1 MQGMHRG
8 KWAAR
13 GCNVAALC
21 IVGLWGCAED
31 VIYSAGAVCGD
42 LQKTER
48 EECDVTSVG
57 CVECRV
63 APGFSCSDESCAP
76 VCGDNQVVAGEECDP
91 PNGVTCDS
99 ECRSGAKAE
108 ACDATGYW
116 IARQT
121 DFSIDSVLSQ
131 VQTSTNWYV
140 FEIVQTGSTF
150 EVETSIFCG
159 LRVTGSATV
168 DLTEA
173 GARGLLWLNPHG
185 GDVPPPRQ
193 ARKGSFTPAGDGCA
207 FAMDRQYIVR
217 GGDPSLL
224 PTDFVSKPEL
234 STLPPLPRVDD
245 PQKPPTMPFPGA
257 ADEDGDGVPG
267 VKFQISG
274 NASGARS
281 VVQRDWNEYFSE
293 PNAPVPANAIEFRST
308 VRFDNQESIL
318 AVSGCPLVGCGILL
332 AGSRP
337 APSLPGRVV
346 FRYLGKDL
354 DEPRAA
360 RIIGGPLKVNAD
372 TDLQTCANARASLP
386 HDPSKQ

>member
-1 MQGMHRG
+1 MAGMRRG
-8 KWAAR
+8 ERAAR
-13 GCNVAALC
+13 GCIVAVLC
-21 IVGLWGCAED
+21 GVSLSGCAED
-31 VIYSAGAVCGD
+31 VIYPAGAVCGD
-42 LQKTER
+42 LQKTES

-63 APGFSCSDESCAP
+63 AAGYTCSDENCSP

-99 ECRSGAKAE
+99 ECRSGEKAE
-108 ACDATGYW
+108 DCDMTGYW

-121 DFSIDSVLSQ
+121 DFSIDDVLSQ
-131 VQTSTNWYV
+131 VQTSSNWYI
-140 FEIVQTGSTF
+140 FKIVQNGGAF

-168 DLTEA
+168 DLTPE

-185 GDVPPPRQ
+185 RDVSPPRQ
-193 ARKGSFTPAGDGCA
+193 ARQGTFAPAGDGCA
-207 FAMDRQYIVR
+207 FTMARHYIVR
-217 GGDPSLL
+217 GGDPALL
-224 PTDFVSKPEL
+224 PSDFVSKPEL
-234 STLPPLPRVDD
+234 STLPPLPRVGD
-245 PQKPPTMPFPGA
+245 PQTPPSMPFPGA
-257 ADEDGDGVPG
+257 ADEDSDGVPG

-293 PNAPVPANAIEFRST
+293 PSALAPANAIEFRST

-318 AVSGCPLVGCGILL
+318 AVSGCPVVGCGILL

-354 DEPRAA
+354 AEPRAA
-360 RIIGGPLKVNAD
+360 RIIQGPLKTNED

>member
-1 MQGMHRG
+1 MRRG
-8 KWAAR
+8 ERAAR
-13 GCNVAALC
+13 GCIVVVLCSGAL
-21 IVGLWGCAED
+21 WACAED

-42 LQKTER
+42 LQKTES

-57 CVECRV
+57 CAECRV
-63 APGFSCSDESCAP
+63 VPGFACGDESCAP
-76 VCGDNQVVAGEECDP
+76 VCGDNQIVAGEECDP
-91 PNGVTCDS
+91 SNGLTCDS
-99 ECRSGAKAE
+99 ECRAAEKAE

-131 VQTSTNWYV
+131 VQTSTNWYI
-140 FEIVQTGSTF
+140 FQITQTGGAF
-150 EVETSIFCG
+150 QVETSIFCG

-185 GDVPPPRQ
+185 RDAAPRPPRQ
-193 ARKGSFTPAGDGCA
+193 GTFVAAGDGCA
-207 FAMDRQYIVR
+207 FSMDRHYIMR
-217 GGDPSLL
+217 GGDPALL
-224 PTDFVSKPEL
+224 PGDFRAKPEL
-234 STLPPLPRVDD
+234 STLPPLPTVDD
-245 PQKPPTMPFPGA
+245 PKTPPSMPYAGA
-257 ADEDGDGVPG
+257 ADEDADGVPG
-267 VKFQISG
+267 VLFRISG
-274 NASGARS
+274 NASGGRS
-281 VVQRDWNEYFSE
+281 VVQRDWNEYFTD
-293 PNAPVPANAIEFRST
+293 PTAPIAARAIEFRAQA
-308 VRFDNQESIL
+308 RFDNQENIL

-346 FRYLGKDL
+346 FRYLGKNL
-354 DEPRAA
+354 DEPRTA
-360 RIIGGPLKVNAD
+360 RIIKGPLKTNED